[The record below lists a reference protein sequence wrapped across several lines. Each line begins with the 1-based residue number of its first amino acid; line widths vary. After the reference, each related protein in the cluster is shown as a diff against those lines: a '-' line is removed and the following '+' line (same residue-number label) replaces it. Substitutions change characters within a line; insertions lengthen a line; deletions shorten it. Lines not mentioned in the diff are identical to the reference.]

1 MVGNETMRSKI
12 AGLIRSK
19 LIEKTQT
26 FWNVSF
32 SPYAFKIFPEFY
44 SENEENLVAVV
55 EASPDESLFFTV
67 KGFYYKERNDTPLF
81 IQYDEIKSVTV
92 NDHASAM
99 KVETI
104 RNKKIFIG
112 NPLSSFRKKFELKNL
127 LDEICK
133 SVKNTGSSANFSAG
147 SSTFSSGDYAGT
159 VYGNVSASSTT
170 YAYNKFSTPQ
180 GHGYAA
186 ERANHMRD
194 VVFGHDARI
203 LGDNNALNGADRSV
217 DGVMIQSKY
226 CSNGARCISECFRN
240 GEFRYYNADGS
251 PMQIEVPSDKY
262 DDAVKA
268 MEGKIREGKIRGVRD
283 PSKAKEI
290 VRKGHYTYEQSKNIA
305 KAGTIDSITFD
316 ATTGIIT
323 GAYAGGI
330 SAAISF
336 AVSLWNGG
344 DFDDALIN
352 AGLSFLK
359 VGGTAAV
366 TSLCVSQLSRTGL
379 NSALVGTSDAIVAA
393 MGPKASA
400 YLVKAFSSGK
410 NIYGA
415 AAMKSASKLLRG
427 NIITA
432 AISTAVLSSF
442 DIANI
447 FMGRISGK
455 QLFKNLT
462 TTAASVG
469 GATAGWAG
477 GAAAGAAIGSA
488 IPIVGT
494 AVGGI
499 IGGLLGAFGGG
510 NVAGDAAKYMLD
522 DFIEDDA
529 EAMIRIVKS
538 EFETLAGEYLVSK
551 EEAERIADRLKDKID
566 GSTLKDMFASS
577 SRYKFAENLLRPLFD
592 EAVRKRRRISLP
604 GNAELLSGVRRVL
617 DGMEAA

>member
-1 MVGNETMRSKI
+1 MAGNETMRSKI
-12 AGLIRSK
+12 AGLIRSH
-19 LIEKTQT
+19 LIDKRLET
-26 FWNVSF
+26 WNVSY
-32 SPYAFKIFPEFY
+32 SSSDFKKFPECY
-44 SENEENLVAVV
+44 QNDIIAVA
-55 EASPDESLFFTV
+55 EASTDDSFIFTV
-67 KGFYYKERNDTPLF
+67 KGFYYKRKGDAALF

-92 NDHASAM
+92 VGHGI
-99 KVETI
+99 KIETSKI
-104 RNKKIFIG
+104 IFIG
-112 NPLSSFRKKFELKNL
+112 GMSSQRKQIDLKNL
-127 LDEICK
+127 LDEICGLFR
-133 SVKNTGSSANFSAG
+133 SAGSSASFSAG

-159 VYGNVSASSTT
+159 VYGNVSASSTS

-336 AVSLWNGG
+336 AVSLWNDG

-400 YLVKAFSSGK
+400 YLVKAFSSGT

-477 GAAAGAAIGSA
+477 GAAAGAAIGSV
-488 IPIVGT
+488 IPGLGT
-494 AVGGI
+494 AVGGL

-510 NVAGDAAKYMLD
+510 SVAGDAAKYVLD

-551 EEAERIADRLKDKID
+551 DEAERIADRLKDKID

-577 SRYKFAENLLRPLFD
+577 SRYKFAENILRPLFD
-592 EAVRKRRRISLP
+592 EAVRKRRHISLP
-604 GNAELLSGVRRVL
+604 GNAELLSGIRRVL

>member
-1 MVGNETMRSKI
+1 MAGNETMRSKI
-12 AGLIRSK
+12 AGLIRSH
-19 LIEKTQT
+19 LIDKRSET
-26 FWNVSF
+26 WNVSY
-32 SPYAFKIFPEFY
+32 SSSDFKKFPECY
-44 SENEENLVAVV
+44 QNDIIAVA
-55 EASPDESLFFTV
+55 EASTDDSFIFTV
-67 KGFYYKERNDTPLF
+67 KGFYYKRKGDAALF

-92 NDHASAM
+92 VGHGI
-99 KVETI
+99 KIETSKI
-104 RNKKIFIG
+104 IFIG
-112 NPLSSFRKKFELKNL
+112 GMSSQRKQIDLKNL
-127 LDEICK
+127 LDEICGLFR
-133 SVKNTGSSANFSAG
+133 SAGSSASFSAG

-159 VYGNVSASSTT
+159 VYGNVSASSTS

-379 NSALVGTSDAIVAA
+379 NSALVGTSDVIVAA

-400 YLVKAFSSGK
+400 YLVKAFSSGT

-477 GAAAGAAIGSA
+477 GAAAGAAIGSV
-488 IPIVGT
+488 IPGLGT
-494 AVGGI
+494 AVGGL

-510 NVAGDAAKYMLD
+510 SVAGDAAKYVLD

-577 SRYKFAENLLRPLFD
+577 SRYKFAENILRPLFD
-592 EAVRKRRRISLP
+592 EAVRKRRHISLP
-604 GNAELLSGVRRVL
+604 GNAELLSGIRRVL

>member
-1 MVGNETMRSKI
+1 M
-12 AGLIRSK
+12 
-19 LIEKTQT
+19 
-26 FWNVSF
+26 
-32 SPYAFKIFPEFY
+32 
-44 SENEENLVAVV
+44 
-55 EASPDESLFFTV
+55 

-92 NDHASAM
+92 NDNASAM

-112 NPLSSFRKKFELKNL
+112 NMLSSFRKKFELKTL
-127 LDEICK
+127 LEEICGLVRRAK
-133 SVKNTGSSANFSAG
+133 SPNFSAG

-159 VYGNVSASSTT
+159 VYGNVSASSTA

-400 YLVKAFSSGK
+400 YLVKAFSSGT

-469 GATAGWAG
+469 GATAGWA
-477 GAAAGAAIGSA
+477 AGAAIGSV
-488 IPIVGT
+488 IPGLGT
-494 AVGGI
+494 AVGGL

-510 NVAGDAAKYMLD
+510 SVAGDAAKYVLD

-577 SRYKFAENLLRPLFD
+577 SRYKFAENILRPLFD
-592 EAVRKRRRISLP
+592 EAVRKRRHISLP
-604 GNAELLSGVRRVL
+604 GNAELLSGIRRVL